1 MSIECSL
8 NLFVKTFQ
16 WRAILNTQGSWKP
29 SFLWAGALVFFS
41 PFQVK
46 RKKKVSALDP
56 KENISSCMKKT
67 AHAYLWWVVT
77 SNTLASQRTL
87 WRRISARE
95 QQWAGYSLRTSDP
108 GTVDD
113 PIAVCDLAYTLL
125 SHRGWISCPEPKS
138 SSRVHQQTQA
148 WEATY
153 QVKCYPS

>member
-1 MSIECSL
+1 MKRDFEYPREL
-8 NLFVKTFQ
+8 KTQLSMGWGTCF
-16 WRAILNTQGSWKP
+16 
-29 SFLWAGALVFFS
+29 FFS
-41 PFQVK
+41 ISGE
-46 RKKKVSALDP
+46 KKKKKSQCTWSKREYQLLHE
-56 KENISSCMKKT
+56 KKKKT

-77 SNTLASQRTL
+77 SNTLASQRTW
-87 WRRISARE
+87 WRRISVRE

-113 PIAVCDLAYTLL
+113 PIAVCDLANTLL

>member
-1 MSIECSL
+1 MKRDFEYPREL
-8 NLFVKTFQ
+8 KTQLSMGWGTCFFFHFRWKEKKKSVHLIQ
-16 WRAILNTQGSWKP
+16 KRISALSWK
-29 SFLWAGALVFFS
+29 
-41 PFQVK
+41 
-46 RKKKVSALDP
+46 R
-56 KENISSCMKKT
+56 KT

-77 SNTLASQRTL
+77 SNTSASQRTL
-87 WRRISARE
+87 WRRISVRE

-113 PIAVCDLAYTLL
+113 PIAVCDLANTLL

-148 WEATY
+148 REATY